1 MYAGEIY
8 FEKAEE
14 IAGIL
19 AIANFVDSQKNT
31 ICEKIKSF
39 YLLAKAYPQ
48 PDVAFVGLA
57 LPLISGVIH
66 VGSTVDNF
74 RTAVEQIK
82 RLFPGK
88 DDVSVLSR
96 IVLAYVVNKLYLLL
110 VFDKGNKAVWEEII
124 NWLEHLA

>member
-31 ICEKIKSF
+31 ICEGRKGPENSHI
-39 YLLAKAYPQ
+39 
-48 PDVAFVGLA
+48 
-57 LPLISGVIH
+57 PLISGVIH